1 MAPGPGVAQVSPGA
15 FVHSRSV
22 CGRTWLL
29 STRAQQD
36 LALALRDLAVELVL
50 FLHNDKDLF

>member
-1 MAPGPGVAQVSPGA
+1 MPLCTAGL
-15 FVHSRSV
+15 